1 MIDLFAHP
9 AVQSGILPFSLSACI
24 VALLGFS
31 GAQRFAGLA
40 VALGF
45 GTAYVATFG
54 WPAFL
59 PHTSGQKI
67 AYVAILAATYGVAT
81 DTQRLSFA
89 QRIAGAGTLVVLVTV
104 WIAWR
109 KMWAAPSFDHVL
121 ALLIMG
127 GGVLAVWAT
136 ERTAKDSAD
145 PIVSLL
151 AVCLGFAGL
160 AFFGA
165 SASIAQNALGLAA
178 ALGGVMVLNWPRRRF
193 GLSAQ
198 ARLVPVVVLVAL
210 ATQVVFFTKAPAW
223 TLALVLPALFA
234 QSLAQRWLPA
244 DGARSALA
252 RPIILTILTILMLVP
267 AVAAA
272 WYMSLSSALDGG
284 Y

>member
-1 MIDLFAHP
+1 MTEIFAHP
-9 AVQSGILPFSLSACI
+9 AIQSGILPFGVSACI
-24 VALLGFS
+24 AALLGFS
-31 GAQRFAGLA
+31 GALRLAGLS

-45 GTAYVATFG
+45 GSAYVATFG

-59 PHTSGQKI
+59 PQASGQKI
-67 AYVAILAATYGVAT
+67 AYVAILAAAYGVGA
-81 DTQRLSFA
+81 DVLRLSFA
-89 QRIAGAGTLVVLVTV
+89 KHVVWAGGLVVLVTV

-127 GGVLAVWAT
+127 GGVLAVWAS
-136 ERTAKDSAD
+136 ERTAKDPAD
-145 PIVSLL
+145 PIVNLL
-151 AVCLGFAGL
+151 VVCFGFAVL
-160 AFFGA
+160 AFLGA

-178 ALGGVMVLNWPRRRF
+178 ALGGVMIVNWPRRRF

-210 ATQVVFFTKAPAW
+210 ATQVVFFTQGPAW
-223 TLALVLPALFA
+223 TLALLLPALFTP
-234 QSLAQRWLPA
+234 SLAQRWLPA

-252 RPIILTILTILMLVP
+252 RPVILTILTILTLVP